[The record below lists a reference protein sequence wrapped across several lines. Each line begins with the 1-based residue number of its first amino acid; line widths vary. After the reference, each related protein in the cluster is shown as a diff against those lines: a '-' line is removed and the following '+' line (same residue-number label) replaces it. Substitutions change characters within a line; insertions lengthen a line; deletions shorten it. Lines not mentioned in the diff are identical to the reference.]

1 MAITRKNSKTNKR
14 NKRVSKNT
22 KKTSKRSNS
31 SKRNGSKNRKVRKT
45 RKSVKGV
52 RKMKGGEESI
62 EKIVEN
68 YSDIIDALYQ
78 NKPIP
83 STKIPNNLCENK
95 QKGFYKLK
103 NDTIISNNPENIET
117 LMTSDNIPKELLYCI
132 GPDNK
137 IIGTNYDDI
146 LPGQDSISKEI
157 VNYKQIELL
166 DDYKKKGYI
175 EIRFKNCC
183 KDSEKQKP
191 FIPDEHHKFVT
202 AIQLKLPIKLIN
214 KENEQVCSNI
224 NADMGK
230 CKIGTFK
237 SGFKASISDTN
248 GSMGTARKNWSNFK
262 SLSIE
267 DETWVKNAVTGKC
280 NKILD
285 DNEKN
290 ACINT
295 GKLLQKTEYLKLIN
309 NNQSKTQVNTN
320 NVESLIKSN
329 ENKSANKGIN
339 IYGINDDDIYL

>member
-68 YSDIIDALYQ
+68 YSDIISALYY
-78 NKPIP
+78 NHPIP

-103 NDTIISNNPENIET
+103 NDTIINNNPENIET

-166 DDYKKKGYI
+166 DEYKKKGYI
-175 EIRFKNCC
+175 EIIFKNCC
-183 KDSEKQKP
+183 KFGEKQKP
-191 FIPDEHHKFVT
+191 FLPDEHHRFVA

-214 KENEQVCSNI
+214 KQNEQVCSNV

-230 CKIGTFK
+230 CKIGSYK
-237 SGFKASISDTN
+237 SGIKASIS
-248 GSMGTARKNWSNFK
+248 GVQARENWSNFK
-262 SLSIE
+262 SLTIKD
-267 DETWVKNAVTGKC
+267 DEQWVQNAINKKC
-280 NKILD
+280 NAISD
-285 DNEKN
+285 STEKN
-290 ACINT
+290 NCINT
-295 GKLLQKTEYLKLIN
+295 GQLLQKTEYLKLIN
-309 NNQSKTQVNTN
+309 NNQSNTQVNTN
-320 NVESLIKSN
+320 EVEPLIQSN
-329 ENKSANKGIN
+329 ENNRANKEIN
-339 IYGINDDDIYL
+339 IYGIYDDISL